1 MEEKVTLLQSGDFK
15 LASGQHSE
23 FKIECDALTKEVWS
37 TAAYLL
43 AQQMPIFDY
52 VYWVPTGGERF
63 ADHFYKF
70 SNFDYSKAKILI
82 VDDVWT
88 TGGSVNRFIK
98 DNDFDY
104 EMVICAVLFARG
116 ETPDW
121 VYPLFTMNGV

>member
-1 MEEKVTLLQSGDFK
+1 MTILQSGDFT

-23 FKIECDALTKEVWS
+23 FKIECDYLTEEDWS

-43 AQQMPIFDY
+43 SQQLPIFDY

-63 ADHFYKF
+63 SEHFYKF
-70 SNFDYSKAKILI
+70 VNYNYSEAKILI

-88 TGGSVNRFIK
+88 TGGSVNRFI
-98 DNDFDY
+98 DANSFDR
-104 EMVICAVLFARG
+104 EKVICAVLFARG

-121 VYPLFTMNGV
+121 VYPLFTMNGI